1 MRHMKT
7 PAPLITLALAAG
19 VFVGNAHAQAL
30 PADWS
35 LNPTLSANYDWLRVQ
50 EDARPFPDE
59 RDFRRARIGITLKG
73 GERWQLRG
81 EHDVEERT
89 APELSFQWF
98 LGGGRHLRFGQFKH
112 PFLLDDV
119 INERQTPLME

>member
-73 GERWQLRG
+73 GE
-81 EHDVEERT
+81 ERT